1 VWWLRVPLTVRER
14 KVARISIALMAVVGI
29 ALVSVGLV
37 KGVLPVTAL
46 GVLDLLIGAAR
57 LWAYLRA
64 SARTESN

>member
-1 VWWLRVPLTVRER
+1 MWWLRVPLTVRER

-37 KGVLPVTAL
+37 KGVPPVTAL

-57 LWAYLRA
+57 LWTYLRA
-64 SARTESN
+64 SASTESN